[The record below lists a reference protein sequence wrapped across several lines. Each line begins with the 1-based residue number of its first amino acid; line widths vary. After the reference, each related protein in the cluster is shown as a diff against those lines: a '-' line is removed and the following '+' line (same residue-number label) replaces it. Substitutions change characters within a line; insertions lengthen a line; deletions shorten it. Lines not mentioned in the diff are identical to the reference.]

1 MKNEP
6 LVIIGQALQFWE
18 CWRRNQNSLPDNQ
31 DLEFYVKGDNLN
43 INYVTRIDR
52 WFEPSGEPMSEDIQ
66 ETYTIDL
73 SKNDTL
79 EKFTDRMEE
88 AFEFFQEHQVEINI
102 K

>member
-31 DLEFYVKGDNLN
+31 DLEFYVKGGNLN

-88 AFEFFQEHQVEINI
+88 AFEFFQEYQIEINI